1 MSRIKQFGWGGGGG
15 SKYRVETS
23 TSKTTIHTL
32 STVDMFVES
41 SGFLVSGAAP
51 AKTLGTRLKL

>member
-1 MSRIKQFGWGGGGG
+1 MGGGGGGG

-23 TSKTTIHTL
+23 TSNTTIHTL